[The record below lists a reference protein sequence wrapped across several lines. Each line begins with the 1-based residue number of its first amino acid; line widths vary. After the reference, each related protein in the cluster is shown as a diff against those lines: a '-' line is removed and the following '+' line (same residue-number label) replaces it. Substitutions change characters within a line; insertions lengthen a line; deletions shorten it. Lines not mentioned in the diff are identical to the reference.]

1 LISNN
6 NYLIINK
13 NKIMEKIKNGDT
25 VSVNYTGRLEDGT
38 VFDTSLMEGRTPLT
52 VTMGQGQ
59 LIKGFENGLIGMG
72 VGESKTI
79 EINPEDAYGQINE
92 EAFVDIPKDKVP
104 ENVEVGMMLQT
115 FGPAGVSVVKVL
127 EINEE
132 TIKIDAN
139 HPLAGKRLI
148 FDVEVLSLS

>member
-1 LISNN
+1 MG
-6 NYLIINK
+6 
-13 NKIMEKIKNGDT
+13 KIDLNSSVT
-25 VSVNYTGRLEDGT
+25 VNYTGKLEDGT
-38 VFDTSLMEGRTPLT
+38 VFDSSLTEGREPLS
-52 VTMGQGQ
+52 VTLGQGA
-59 LIKGFENGLIGMG
+59 LIPGFENGLIGMG

-92 EAFVDIPKDKVP
+92 EAFVDVPKDKVP

-139 HPLAGKRLI
+139 HPFAGKKLN
-148 FDVEVLSLS
+148 FDV

>member
-1 LISNN
+1 MG
-6 NYLIINK
+6 
-13 NKIMEKIKNGDT
+13 KIDLNSSVT
-25 VSVNYTGRLEDGT
+25 VNYTGKLEDGT
-38 VFDTSLMEGRTPLT
+38 VFDSSLTEGREPLS
-52 VTMGQGQ
+52 VTLGQGA
-59 LIKGFENGLIGMG
+59 LIPGFENGLIGMG

-92 EAFVDIPKDKVP
+92 EAFVDVPKDKVP